1 MVVRVNNDDHDGWVP
16 FGDQPTQVLHPDTA
30 ATVLRLFCERYRGL
44 FGALL
49 AEALT
54 GEPPRTR
61 RPR

>member
-1 MVVRVNNDDHDGWVP
+1 MDERENWVP
-16 FGDQPTQVLHPDTA
+16 FGDRDSQVLHPETA
-30 ATVLRLFCERYRGL
+30 AEVLRLFCERHRAL

-54 GEPPRTR
+54 GEPPRIR

>member
-1 MVVRVNNDDHDGWVP
+1 MDRDDHAGWVP
-16 FGDQPTQVLHPDTA
+16 FGDRPSQALHPDTA
-30 ATVLRLFCERYRGL
+30 ETVLRLFCERYRAL

-54 GEPPRTR
+54 GEPPKIR

>member
-1 MVVRVNNDDHDGWVP
+1 MSDWDARQDWIP
-16 FGDQPTQVLHPDTA
+16 FGDQPTQVLHPQTA
-30 ATVLRLFCERYRGL
+30 AAVLRLFCERQRAQ

>member
-1 MVVRVNNDDHDGWVP
+1 MEGEREGWLP
-16 FGDQPTQVLHPDTA
+16 FGDRAAQVLHPETA
-30 ATVLRLFCERYRGL
+30 AKVLALMCERHRAL

-54 GEPPRTR
+54 GEPPKIR

>member
-1 MVVRVNNDDHDGWVP
+1 MDEWGGRKDWVA
-16 FGDQPTQVLHPDTA
+16 FGDRETQVLHPETA
-30 ATVLRLFCERYRGL
+30 SAVLRLFCERHRAL

-54 GEPPRTR
+54 GEPPRIR